1 MNYQDDFELWEEAI
15 VNVPLNEIKTPT
27 EPVKDFVARVETLA
41 KDANEDREVLAGA
54 GMDVQLIDDLT
65 PLGGALRYC
74 QANWMSVYKAQ
85 EEATLLWREQAPLAF
100 EFRDELLHDF
110 SFAYRDHSDILKKVM
125 RIREGGSKADMVQDL
140 IEEAVLG
147 EKYPEPLNL
156 INFDLT
162 KLDKARNLSRSM
174 AELLA
179 TANGEADEGNE
190 TKVLRDK
197 AFTLLFEKDS
207 TIREYGRYV
216 FWKND
221 DKRSRYFR

>member
-1 MNYQDDFELWEEAI
+1 MSYLDDFQLWEEAI
-15 VNVPLNEIKTPT
+15 VNVPLDETKTPT

-41 KDANEDREVLAGA
+41 KDADEDREALTAA
-54 GMDVQLIDDLT
+54 GMNEQLIDDLI
-65 PLGGALRYC
+65 PLSGALRYC
-74 QANWMSVYKAQ
+74 QANWMSVYEAQ
-85 EEATLLWREQAPLAF
+85 EEATQLWREQAPLAF

-110 SFAYRDHSDILKKVM
+110 SFAYRDHPDILKKVM

-140 IEEAVLG
+140 LELAVLG
-147 EKYPEPLNL
+147 AKYPEPLNQ
-156 INFDLT
+156 INFELP
-162 KLDKARNLSRSM
+162 KLDKARTLSRSM
-174 AELLA
+174 ADLLA

-197 AFTLLFEKDS
+197 AFTLLFQKDS

-221 DKRSRYFR
+221 DKRSRYYR